1 MSNPQTPNPFP
12 SNVQV
17 NAQTNDVTGA
27 MVPFNQLGGMQT
39 RQTLNFNTE
48 DMSQVIVN
56 KLEREV
62 RNSIAALRSRLT
74 ALEATRTSIATSA
87 EAHYTTL
94 QESVLNPTDTRLPA
108 VLAAFAAFTPAQDPP
123 SWSSSVGLA
132 ADYYKAP
139 SPLPK
144 TIYVSYTLVSNYES
158 GSFSAS
164 SSIPTPQTLVDTR
177 TQWLENERAIA
188 SLNSEINRLR
198 VILSSRDELQR
209 RARSV
214 IAMQVAKTT
223 EEGRAFAD
231 AVEKTDVADLL
242 ASLTD

>member
-1 MSNPQTPNPFP
+1 MSNPLPNTLP

-17 NAQTNDVTGA
+17 NAQTNDVTAA
-27 MVPFNQLGGMQT
+27 MVPFTQMGSMQT

-56 KLEREV
+56 KLERSV
-62 RNSIAALRSRLT
+62 RNSITALRGLLAT
-74 ALEATRTSIATSA
+74 LEATRTSIATSA
-87 EAHYTTL
+87 EAHYTAL
-94 QESVLNPTDTRLPA
+94 QEAVLTPTDTRLPA
-108 VLAAFAAFTPAQDPP
+108 VLAAFAAFTPPQDLP

-132 ADYYKAP
+132 NDYYKAP

-144 TIYVSYTLVSNYES
+144 TIFVNYTLVSKYES

-164 SSIPTPQTLVDTR
+164 SSVPTPQSLIDTR
-177 TQWLENERAIA
+177 TQWIENERAIA
-188 SLNSEINRLR
+188 ALNSEINRLR

-231 AVEKTDVADLL
+231 AVEKTDVAELL

>member
-1 MSNPQTPNPFP
+1 
-12 SNVQV
+12 
-17 NAQTNDVTGA
+17 

-132 ADYYKAP
+132 ADYYKAS